1 MESEKTNQFL
11 TFNSLIF
18 PKFFHFFFL
27 QAQYFYIF
35 WENLTTIRGI
45 FMAITKVWLDESSD
59 ECVSCGACEAT
70 CDAVFSVPEKMVVKE
85 GVDFSAYEN
94 EIKDAAESCPAG
106 VIKFS

>member
-1 MESEKTNQFL
+1 MIFL
-11 TFNSLIF
+11 HFTTILISR
-18 PKFFHFFFL
+18 FFFL
-27 QAQYFYIF
+27 LYCAYNSTI
-35 WENLTTIRGI
+35 IRGI